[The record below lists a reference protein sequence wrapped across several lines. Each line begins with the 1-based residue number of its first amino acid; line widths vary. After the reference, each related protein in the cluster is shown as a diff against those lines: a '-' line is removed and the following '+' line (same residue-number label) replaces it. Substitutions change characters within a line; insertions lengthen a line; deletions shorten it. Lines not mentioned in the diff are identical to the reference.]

1 MHQTTVRFGTDLW
14 EALEAECARLGVS
27 VAQYLREAALT
38 RLVYAAGRRGD
49 DEFELALELATGR
62 AQSPEPD
69 DGGELEL
76 AAAPGRSAH
85 VAQEHAFRKW
95 SETAAVLA
103 QGELARERSRALR
116 QRAEAERAE
125 RRRERELMRAEFER
139 AERHRTR

>member
-1 MHQTTVRFGTDLW
+1 MHQTTVRFGADLW
-14 EALEAECARLGVS
+14 EALEDECARLGVS

-62 AQSPEPD
+62 AQLPEPD
-69 DGGELEL
+69 DGGGLEP
-76 AAAPGRSAH
+76 AMAPGRSAQL
-85 VAQEHAFRKW
+85 ARERASRKW
-95 SETAAVLA
+95 SETEAVVA

-116 QRAEAERAE
+116 QRAAAERAE
-125 RRRERELMRAEFER
+125 RRRERELMQAELER